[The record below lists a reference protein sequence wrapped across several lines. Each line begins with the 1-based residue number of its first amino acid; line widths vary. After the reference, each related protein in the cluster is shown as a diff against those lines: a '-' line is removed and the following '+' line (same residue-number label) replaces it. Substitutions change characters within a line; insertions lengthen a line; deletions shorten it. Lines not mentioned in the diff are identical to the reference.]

1 MKRLLILLILG
12 VTIIGCRKDNNNN
25 NNRTSP
31 APKVTNAGYDGK
43 LLFVDKPTD
52 FQIQTDVSSDFSSTN
67 PNIEITSTGLIK
79 RFMSGEVVPITI
91 TDKTNS
97 AYKTTIYALAAT
109 DVTFVKPFSDYHGE
123 DATDALASYRQGW
136 STLNKLPTS
145 NETFVIVVRHADAD
159 DGIDYSVNH
168 SDAGPANWWKSCDA
182 AQARQLSTIGKQNAT
197 DLGKV
202 FRDLNYNITRVY
214 SSEFCRAVST
224 ATLINAGPAIQINAG
239 FNHPSHNVSVRSLF
253 DNLVNLLKVQPVD
266 NKLTLVVAHHPLNRI
281 DRTDY
286 PTFPKVIPFIWTGV
300 YFVKVSANHNLTYEG
315 AVSLSMYK
323 FWRDLR
329 LKK

>member
-12 VTIIGCRKDNNNN
+12 VTIIGCKKDN
-25 NNRTSP
+25 NNRTS
-31 APKVTNAGYDGK
+31 AVPKVTNTGYDGT
-43 LLFVDKPTD
+43 LLFVDKAKD
-52 FQIQTDVSSDFSSTN
+52 FQIQTDVAAQFSSTN
-67 PNIEITSTGLIK
+67 PNIEITSSGLIT
-79 RFMSGEVVPITI
+79 RFISGEVVPITI
-91 TDKTNS
+91 TNKVNS

-109 DVTFVKPFSDYHGE
+109 DVTFVKPYSDYHAE
-123 DATDALASYRQGW
+123 NATDAVGSYRQGW
-136 STLNKLPTS
+136 NTLNKLPLL

-168 SDAGPANWWKSCDA
+168 TDAGPADWWKSCNA
-182 AQARQLSTIGKQNAT
+182 SLARQLSTIGKRNAT
-197 DLGKV
+197 DLGVV
-202 FRDLNYNITRVY
+202 FKDLNYTISKVY

-224 ATLINAGPAIQINAG
+224 ATLINAGPVIQTNPG
-239 FNHPSHNVSVRSLF
+239 LNHPSYNVSGLGLF

-266 NKLTLVVAHHPLNRI
+266 NKLTLVVSHHPLNRI

-286 PTFPKVIPFIWTGV
+286 PTFPKVIPFIWAGS
-300 YFVKVSANHNLTYEG
+300 YFVKISANHNLTYEG

>member
-1 MKRLLILLILG
+1 MKRLMILLFLV
-12 VTIIGCRKDNNNN
+12 VTIIGCKKDN
-25 NNRTSP
+25 NNRTS
-31 APKVTNAGYDGK
+31 AVPKVTNTGYDGT
-43 LLFVDKPTD
+43 LLFVDKARN
-52 FQIQTDVSSDFSSTN
+52 FQIQTDVTSDFSSTN

-79 RFMSGEVVPITI
+79 RFMSGEVVAITV
-91 TDKTNS
+91 TNKVNS
-97 AYKTTIYALAAT
+97 AYKSTIYAFAAT
-109 DVTFVKPFSDYHGE
+109 DVTFVKPYSDYHAE
-123 DATDALASYRQGW
+123 DATDAVGSYRLGW
-136 STLNKLPTS
+136 STLNKLPLL
-145 NETFVIVVRHADAD
+145 NETYAIVVRHADAD

-202 FRDLNYNITRVY
+202 FKDLNYNITRVY

-224 ATLINAGPAIQINAG
+224 ATLINAGPAIQINTG
-239 FNHPSHNVSVRSLF
+239 LNHPSHNVSGKPLF
-253 DNLVNLLKVQPVD
+253 DNLVTLLKVQPVD

-286 PTFPKVIPFIWTGV
+286 PTFPKVIPFIWAGA
-300 YFVKVSANHNLTYEG
+300 YFVKISADHNLTYEG

>member
-1 MKRLLILLILG
+1 MTTGSGQDSPERLLRLAEVRQRVGLG
-12 VTIIGCRKDNNNN
+12 
-25 NNRTSP
+25 
-31 APKVTNAGYDGK
+31 
-43 LLFVDKPTD
+43 
-52 FQIQTDVSSDFSSTN
+52 
-67 PNIEITSTGLIK
+67 
-79 RFMSGEVVPITI
+79 
-91 TDKTNS
+91 
-97 AYKTTIYALAAT
+97 KTTIYALAAT

-123 DATDALASYRQGW
+123 DATDAVGSYRQGW
-136 STLNKLPTS
+136 NTLKKLPVS
-145 NETFVIVVRHADAD
+145 NETYVIVVRHADAD

-197 DLGKV
+197 DLGKI
-202 FRDLNYNITRVY
+202 FKDLNYTISRVY

-224 ATLINAGPAIQINAG
+224 ATLINAGPTIQINAG
-239 FNHPSHNVSVRSLF
+239 FNHPSHNVTVRSLF

-266 NKLTLVVAHHPLNRI
+266 NKLSLVVAHHPLNRI

-286 PTFPKVIPFIWTGV
+286 PTFPKVIPFIWTGS

-323 FWRDLR
+323 YWRDLKV
-329 LKK
+329 KK